1 MEMET
6 IVLKMTRNHRT
17 RSSIIKED
25 EARVKDKEIQ
35 KFIENYQTQETMD
48 EHQAHTNQVDE
59 T

>member
-17 RSSIIKED
+17 RSSVIKED
-25 EARVKDKEIQ
+25 QARVKVKEIQ

-48 EHQAHTNQVDE
+48 EHQAHNN
-59 T
+59 